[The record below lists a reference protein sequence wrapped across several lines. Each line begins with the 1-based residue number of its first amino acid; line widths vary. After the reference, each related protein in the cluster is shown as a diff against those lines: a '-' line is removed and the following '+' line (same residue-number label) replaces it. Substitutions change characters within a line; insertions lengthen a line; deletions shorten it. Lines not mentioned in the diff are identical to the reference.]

1 MSTGCWGSSSSPE
14 YSPVA
19 TVAGSAGI
27 PFFAAQVKLPSISL
41 LIRLGPAA
49 QTSWPPEVTHFHGT
63 TLKSC
68 LQPR

>member
-1 MSTGCWGSSSSPE
+1 M
-14 YSPVA
+14 A

-41 LIRLGPAA
+41 LIRPGPAA
-49 QTSWPPEVTHFHGT
+49 HTICPPDVTHFHGT